1 MAMGG
6 SSTAAAAY
14 YLRSLLLLSLEG
26 LFAIAP
32 YHDDGQEGA
41 DDGGKEDDEDDGDAD
56 GPDAGQ
62 EERVQQV
69 VLVDKGLGGGRGSA
83 WCEGGRGKGEGR
95 PDHEECP
102 DGVVDEDGRGSHK
115 HAEADETVELEQARS
130 VGGTRSRTG

>member
-1 MAMGG
+1 MGG

-56 GPDAGQ
+56 GPDAWQ
-62 EERVQQV
+62 EEGVKDVVVIHEGLHRV
-69 VLVDKGLGGGRGSA
+69 
-83 WCEGGRGKGEGR
+83 
-95 PDHEECP
+95 
-102 DGVVDEDGRGSHK
+102 
-115 HAEADETVELEQARS
+115 
-130 VGGTRSRTG
+130 RTCCRTKQKCKSIP